1 MRLWPC
7 VSYRAFLT
15 VRFYGTWQRRTAVRL
30 YGLTSLMPKLQTK
43 TNGFT
48 LIEIMVVMIII
59 GVILSFA
66 TLSIGDGGLAQKLEQ
81 EAQRLA
87 ALLKLAR
94 TEAIMQAKEMGISF
108 DNQGYRFYVLQ
119 AQKWQAFTI
128 QDDIF
133 RPRTLPKGIFTEI
146 HLEGEPIILNQA
158 KNTPQLL
165 LLSSGE
171 FIPFE
176 ILFIAETDETMRYRI
191 TGTVIGEL
199 SLQQVERNE

>member
-1 MRLWPC
+1 
-7 VSYRAFLT
+7 
-15 VRFYGTWQRRTAVRL
+15 
-30 YGLTSLMPKLQTK
+30 MPKLQTK

-81 EAQRLA
+81 EAQRLT
-87 ALLKLAR
+87 ALLKLAQ

-119 AQKWQAFTI
+119 AQKWQPFTI

-146 HLEGEPIILNQA
+146 HLEGEPIILNEA

-171 FIPFE
+171 LIPFQ

-191 TGTVIGEL
+191 TGTALWEL
-199 SLQQVERNE
+199 SLQQVQRNE